1 MLQHSVM
8 SHLILF
14 LYLWIRP
21 HLFWPQQLVSKQTSA
36 SIPRVLQTSDMYNL
50 IKLGHLINWSY
61 LDNLLPLINPSFTVW
76 VYLFRGSI
84 CIARTEFT
92 SIRRVNK
99 FCENTLS
106 VFPKYWKSFV
116 PKVVRRCFRD
126 WMTVSMTHLISQ
138 QIYAVG
144 INVSLYWMVMMRR

>member
-1 MLQHSVM
+1 M

-61 LDNLLPLINPSFTVW
+61 LDNLLPPINPSFTVW
-76 VYLFRGSI
+76 VYLFSGSI

-92 SIRRVNK
+92 SIRRVNN

-126 WMTVSMTHLISQ
+126 WTTVSMTHLISQ